1 MFVGESVNGSNMNK
15 LKILIAEND
24 EDEQDFL
31 KEGFENTDYF
41 EVMAMAMSAPDLFRI
56 LEENKSQ
63 LPDLILTDLNM
74 DGQNGYDV
82 LRYMN
87 SNERFSK
94 IPVIVYSGS
103 LLDSIVT
110 KCMELGAKQVV
121 MKPSSLDGYQRFPAQ
136 LYEVLVQD

>member
-1 MFVGESVNGSNMNK
+1 MGESANGSNMNK
-15 LKILIAEND
+15 FKILIAEND

-31 KEGFENTDYF
+31 KEGFDSSDYF
-41 EVMAMAMSAPDLFRI
+41 EVVAMAANAKSLFRI
-56 LEENKSQ
+56 LEENKSD

-87 SNERFSK
+87 SHPLFSK

-103 LLDSIVT
+103 LLDSVVT
-110 KCMELGAKQVV
+110 KCLELGAMQVV

-136 LYEVLVQD
+136 LYELLKKGE

>member
-31 KEGFENTDYF
+31 REGFDSTEF
-41 EVMAMAMSAPDLFRI
+41 FQVIGMAISANDLFRI
-56 LEENKSQ
+56 LDENSSE

-82 LRYMN
+82 LRYVN
-87 SNERFSK
+87 SHNRFSQ

-121 MKPSSLDGYQRFPAQ
+121 M
-136 LYEVLVQD
+136 

>member
-1 MFVGESVNGSNMNK
+1 MFVAESANGNNMEK

-31 KEGFENTDYF
+31 REGFESTNFF
-41 EVMAMAMSAPDLFRI
+41 EVQAMAFNADDLFRK
-56 LEENKSQ
+56 LDELRTE

-82 LRYMN
+82 LRYIN
-87 SNERFSK
+87 AHELFSR

-103 LLDSIVT
+103 LLDSVVT
-110 KCMELGAKQVV
+110 KCMELGARQVV
-121 MKPSSLDGYQRFPAQ
+121 MKPSSLDGYQKFPAQ
-136 LYEVLVQD
+136 LYESLKED

>member
-1 MFVGESVNGSNMNK
+1 MNK
-15 LKILIAEND
+15 FKILIAEND

-31 KEGFENTDYF
+31 KEGFDSSDYF
-41 EVMAMAMSAPDLFRI
+41 EVIAMAANAKGLFRI
-56 LEENKSQ
+56 LEENKSG

-82 LRYMN
+82 LRFMN
-87 SNERFSK
+87 SHPLFSR

-110 KCMELGAKQVV
+110 KCLELG
-121 MKPSSLDGYQRFPAQ
+121 
-136 LYEVLVQD
+136 

>member
-1 MFVGESVNGSNMNK
+1 MNK

-31 KEGFENTDYF
+31 KEGFDNTEYF
-41 EVMAMAMSAPDLFRI
+41 EVLGMAMNADQLFRM
-56 LEENKSQ
+56 LEESGPA

-82 LRYMN
+82 LRFIN
-87 SNERFSK
+87 SHERFSR

-136 LYEVLVQD
+136 LHQVLIED

>member
-1 MFVGESVNGSNMNK
+1 MNK
-15 LKILIAEND
+15 LKIFIAEND

-31 KEGFENTDYF
+31 KEGFDKTDHF
-41 EVMAMAMSAPDLFRI
+41 EIVGMAMNADHLFQM
-56 LEENKSQ
+56 LEENSAT

-82 LRYMN
+82 LRFVGAHD
-87 SNERFSK
+87 RFSV

-103 LLDSIVT
+103 LLDSVVT

-121 MKPSSLDGYQRFPAQ
+121 MKPSSLDGYQRFPSQ
-136 LYEVLVQD
+136 LHELLTQD

>member
-1 MFVGESVNGSNMNK
+1 MNK
-15 LKILIAEND
+15 FKILIAEND

-31 KEGFENTDYF
+31 KEGFDSSDYF
-41 EVMAMAMSAPDLFRI
+41 EVIAMAVNANGLFRI
-56 LEENKSQ
+56 LEENKSG

-74 DGQNGYDV
+74 EGQNGYDV
-82 LRYMN
+82 LRFMN
-87 SNERFSK
+87 SHPLFSR

-110 KCMELGAKQVV
+110 KCLELGARQVV

-136 LYEVLVQD
+136 LYELLRKED